1 MLCSIFFILTIP
13 QGVFAHALLE
23 KATPA
28 PDSRLTSPPKEIVLM
43 FNERLEK
50 ELYSIKVFNK
60 DGDMVSQSKTE
71 ISKDQKYIKQSLPFL
86 PNGNYA
92 ISYSVLSADGHPIK
106 GSYIVSIGE
115 GTVLRSDM
123 NQLDLHR

>member
-1 MLCSIFFILTIP
+1 
-13 QGVFAHALLE
+13 
-23 KATPA
+23 
-28 PDSRLTSPPKEIVLM
+28 M

-50 ELYSIKVFNK
+50 ELYSIKVFNE

-71 ISKDQKYIKQSLPFL
+71 MSKDQKYIKQALPFL

-123 NQLDLHR
+123 NQLDLHNEDNEPVLYSIFNSVVRILYYIALLLTSGWIVWGTIK

>member
-1 MLCSIFFILTIP
+1 MNKYILRSILMLCSIFFILTIP

-23 KATPA
+23 KATPT

-50 ELYSIKVFNK
+50 ELYYIKVFNEE
-60 DGDMVSQSKTE
+60 GDMVSQSKTKM
-71 ISKDQKYIKQSLPFL
+71 SKDQKYIKQALPFL

-92 ISYSVLSADGHPIK
+92 ISYSVF
-106 GSYIVSIGE
+106 
-115 GTVLRSDM
+115 
-123 NQLDLHR
+123 HRWSSN